1 MGIAP
6 VASAPQGTAGRP
18 LHTMHSLL
26 MVDCGS
32 VYTKVALIGL
42 VEGRYRLLARAQA
55 PTTIAPPAPDVLVGV
70 REAIGALE
78 RATGRALL
86 REGRL
91 VTPEQEDGV
100 GVDGLSLATSVG
112 GPLRLLTSGPGREA
126 LAGLLQ
132 HAIGGLFV
140 LSDTLPHGVPL
151 QADSPDWQA
160 ALAQVAAF
168 HPHAL
173 VMVGAPFAGT
183 RGQATLDDT
192 LALAR
197 HWLDALGDP
206 ASPAA
211 GERIGKLPVVFT
223 GSAGEASAVTGALE
237 GHARSVHA
245 VEALSPSTLL
255 PLSHAIGSLY
265 EAAVLRVQP
274 GYMGLRALAG
284 APPTAC
290 ITALAG
296 MARYL
301 ARHFQTNVVAVDVG
315 ASATSLCGGTTQGD
329 FLPASHPTAGVGP
342 GAGSILRARGAQNV
356 LRWLARP
363 VGEDELREYALTRQL
378 RPRLLPTSAAE
389 LELEHALAR
398 EAIGLALRAPGSRV
412 AGLYPMDVLLGTGGV
427 LANVPDPA
435 MAALVLLDALQPR
448 GISSLVLDTGHIA
461 NMLGG
466 VAALD
471 SASAAEVAEADAVLL
486 QLGTCVSPVGSAAD
500 GEPVLRVTLEFGDG
514 RTHVE
519 DVAQGT
525 LVRLP
530 LAPNEQAL
538 LTLQPAP
545 SVDVGLGPG
554 QQARTSDPVA
564 GGALG
569 LLIDAR
575 GRSLALPQDP
585 EARVRK
591 QAEWR
596 RALGLEA

>member
-1 MGIAP
+1 
-6 VASAPQGTAGRP
+6 
-18 LHTMHSLL
+18 MHSLL

-42 VEGRYRLLARAQA
+42 VEGRYRLLACAQA
-55 PTTIAPPAPDVLVGV
+55 PTTIAPPAPDVLIGV

-78 RATGRALL
+78 RATGRILL

-91 VTPEQEDGV
+91 LTPEQEDGA
-100 GVDGLSLATSVG
+100 GVDGLTLATSVG

-126 LAGLLQ
+126 LAALLQ

-140 LSDTLPHGVPL
+140 LSETLPLGVPF

-160 ALAQVAAF
+160 ALAQIAAF

-173 VMVGAPFAGT
+173 VVVGAPFAGT

-192 LALAR
+192 LALAS

-206 ASPAA
+206 VPGVA
-211 GERIGKLPVVFT
+211 GERVGKLPVVFT
-223 GSAGEASAVTGALE
+223 GSAGDAAAVKGALD
-237 GHARSVHA
+237 GHARTVHT
-245 VEALSPSTLL
+245 VEALSPSTQL
-255 PLSHAIGSLY
+255 PLSHAVGALY
-265 EAAVLRVQP
+265 EAAVLRTQP
-274 GYMGLRALAG
+274 GYAGLRALAG
-284 APPTAC
+284 APPTSC

-301 ARHFQTNVVAVDVG
+301 ARQFQSNVVAVDVG
-315 ASATSLCGGTTQGD
+315 ASATALCGGTPQGD
-329 FLPASHPTAGVGP
+329 FLPACHPTAGVGP
-342 GAGSILRARGAQNV
+342 GGGSILRARGAQNV
-356 LRWLARP
+356 LRWLSRP
-363 VGEDELREYALTRQL
+363 VGEDELHEYALTRQL
-378 RPRLLPTSAAE
+378 RPRLLPASSLE
-389 LELEHALAR
+389 LEMEHALAR

-427 LANVPDPA
+427 LANVPHPG

-448 GISSLVLDTGHIA
+448 GVSSLVLDTGHIA

-466 VAALD
+466 LAALD
-471 SASAAEVAEADAVLL
+471 STSAAEVAEADTMLL
-486 QLGTCVSPVGSAAD
+486 QLGTCVSPVGVAPE
-500 GEPVLRVTLEFGDG
+500 GEPVLRVTLEFADG

-519 DVAQGT
+519 EVAQGT

-530 LAPNEQAL
+530 LAANEQAL
-538 LTLQPAP
+538 LTLQPAS

-554 QQARTSDPVA
+554 QQARTSDPVV

-575 GRSLALPQDP
+575 GRSLALPQNA
-585 EARVRK
+585 EARMQK